1 MIIMVIY
8 NMAEK
13 NKVKEIKNFNK
24 IDKITRVITITTS
37 VILGSIF
44 LAACVYMLS
53 LINEEQKA
61 NNNSN
66 NTVQNM
72 NLVNM

>member
-1 MIIMVIY
+1 MT
-8 NMAEK
+8 EK

-37 VILGSIF
+37 VILGSVF

-53 LINEEQKA
+53 LISEEQKA

>member
-8 NMAEK
+8 NMTEK

-37 VILGSIF
+37 VILGSVF

-53 LINEEQKA
+53 LISEEQKA